1 MPQVLYVDNHLLCLS
16 KPVGMPAQPDASGV
30 ESVYDWGKSWIRN
43 EKGKVGG
50 DVFCGVVHRLD
61 RYVSGVTVL
70 ARTSKAAS
78 RLSRQ
83 FADRSV
89 DKTYLGLVSPPPAI
103 EATTLTHYLEK
114 NEKINRVTVHGFKGL
129 ATKEAITSYTVVHRD
144 GDRAL
149 LEVFPKTGRPH
160 QIRAQLAVSG
170 SAIVG
175 DRKYGSTVSF
185 EGLGLHA
192 LALEFEHPVKKERI
206 RLVAMPPA
214 SWGEE
219 VVQILSARGWTQEVL
234 SPSQSRG

>member
-1 MPQVLYVDNHLLCLS
+1 MSEILYVDNHLLCLS
-16 KPVGMPAQPDASGV
+16 KPAGMPAQPDASGV

-89 DKTYLGLVSPPPAI
+89 EKTYLALVSPPPAI
-103 EATTLTHYLEK
+103 PESTLTHHLEK
-114 NEKINRVTVHGFKGL
+114 NEKTNRVTVHGSKGPG
-129 ATKEAITSYTVVHRD
+129 TKEAITSYSVIHQE
-144 GDRAL
+144 GDRAI

-160 QIRAQLAVSG
+160 QIRAQLAISG
-170 SAIVG
+170 SPIVG
-175 DRKYGSTVSF
+175 DRKYGSTASF
-185 EGLGLHA
+185 DGLGLHA
-192 LALEFEHPVKKERI
+192 LALAFEHPVKKERM
-206 RLVAMPPA
+206 RLVAMPPI
-214 SWGEE
+214 SWGEDAL
-219 VVQILSARGWTQEVL
+219 QILSAQGWAQEAS